1 MSTPNSQRIK
11 VEIKPKGRPILVD
24 GIALAGKTFIIGG
37 KFLKTVSLKDEWQE
51 DIGDPEEVIRA
62 LKTAPSRL
70 DLLKFCQ
77 RLPETEAKYPYY
89 KEWRQVAAIPIST
102 FQYWWDKQIRFR
114 ARNKLRKAEKLGV
127 RIEEVRFDDDFI
139 QGVAEIYNQSP
150 IRRGKPFRHYGKDFA
165 TIKAEL
171 AIDLETAV
179 FIAAYYDRELIGF
192 IKFQIDDRYARIT
205 LILDKVVHRDKSPTN
220 GMIAKAIEICA
231 QRRIPYLT
239 YYLWRRGDHGKF
251 QESVGFER
259 FPVPEYYVP
268 LTMLGKIVLALRL
281 HHGWKSMIPEQVFV
295 WLLDLRG
302 NWYAKKL
309 AARSTSPVVKSPVS
323 LSRS

>member
-1 MSTPNSQRIK
+1 M
-11 VEIKPKGRPILVD
+11 
-24 GIALAGKTFIIGG
+24 FIISGTC
-37 KFLKTVSLKDEWQE
+37 FKTVSLKNEWQE
-51 DIGDPEEVIRA
+51 DIGNPEEVVRA
-62 LKTAPSRL
+62 LKAMPSRL
-70 DLLKFCQ
+70 DFLKFCQ
-77 RLPETEAKYPYY
+77 RVPDTEAKYQYY

-102 FQYWWDKQIRFR
+102 FQHWWDKQIRFR

-127 RIEEVRFDDDFI
+127 RIEEVEFDDDFVR
-139 QGVAEIYNQSP
+139 GVTEIYNQCP

-165 TIKAEL
+165 TVKTEL
-171 AIDLETAV
+171 AIDLHTAV
-179 FIAAYYDRELIGF
+179 FVAAYYDRELIGF
-192 IKFQIDDRYARIT
+192 VKFQIDDRYGRIT
-205 LILDKVVHRDKSPTN
+205 LILDKIVHRDKSPTN

-231 QRRIPYLT
+231 QRRIPYLI

-268 LTMLGKIVLALRL
+268 LTLLGKLVLALKL
-281 HHGWKSMIPEQVFV
+281 HHGWKSVIPERVLV

-309 AARSTSPVVKSPVS
+309 AARSPAPVIKSSVT

>member
-1 MSTPNSQRIK
+1 MSTQNGQLIK
-11 VEIKPKGRPILVD
+11 TEIKPKGRAILVD
-24 GIALAGKTFIIGG
+24 GISLSGKTFIIAG
-37 KFLKTVSLKDEWQE
+37 KWLKTVSLKNEWQE
-51 DIGDPEEVIRA
+51 DVGDPEEVVRA
-62 LKTAPSRL
+62 LRAVPSRL

-77 RLPETEAKYPYY
+77 RVPETEAKYPYY
-89 KEWRQVAAIPIST
+89 KEWRQVATIPIST
-102 FQYWWDKQIRFR
+102 FQHWWDKQIRFR

-127 RIEEVRFDDDFI
+127 RIEEVEFNDDFVR
-139 QGVAEIYNQSP
+139 GVTEIYNQCP

-165 TIKAEL
+165 TVKAEL
-171 AIDLETAV
+171 AIDLYTAV
-179 FIAAYYDRELIGF
+179 FVAAYYDRELIGF

-205 LILDKVVHRDKSPTN
+205 LILDKIVHRDKSPTN

-268 LTMLGKIVLALRL
+268 LSILGKIVLALRL
-281 HHGWKSMIPEQVFV
+281 HHGWKSIIPEQVFV

-309 AARSTSPVVKSPVS
+309 AARSTSPVIKSSVS